1 MKNHPKNWNDG
12 WNDGVGVP
20 VERLMERSAT
30 RTGCNPH
37 ESSRSTGTL
46 LWNDPPLGSME
57 RSTHSLESGTMERR
71 NHFERQNTDL
81 LGDKLS
87 PAKHP
92 NAKPEAAALRE
103 VLAALNNHPRVAW
116 CERQNSGVA
125 KVGGRFIRFGWVGCA
140 DILGQLN
147 TGELLA
153 VEVKAATGRL
163 SAEQIAFLERVGGA
177 GGVAFVAH
185 DLRDVR
191 HHLGDFT

>member
-1 MKNHPKNWNDG
+1 M
-12 WNDGVGVP
+12 
-20 VERLMERSAT
+20 T
-30 RTGCNPH
+30 
-37 ESSRSTGTL
+37 
-46 LWNDPPLGSME
+46 
-57 RSTHSLESGTMERR
+57 
-71 NHFERQNTDL
+71 TDL
-81 LGDKLS
+81 LGHEITL
-87 PAKHP
+87 AKRQ
-92 NAKPEAAALRE
+92 NARPEASALRE

-140 DILGQLN
+140 DILGQLK

-163 SAEQIAFLERVGGA
+163 SAEQIVFLERVRGA

-191 HHLGDFT
+191 QHLGDFT